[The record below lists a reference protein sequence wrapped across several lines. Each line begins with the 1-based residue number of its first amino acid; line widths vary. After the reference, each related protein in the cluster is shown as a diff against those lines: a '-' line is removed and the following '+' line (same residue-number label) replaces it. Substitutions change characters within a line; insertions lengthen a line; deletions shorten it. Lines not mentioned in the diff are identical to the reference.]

1 MAEFRKITEVEEV
14 EKLTGNEKILV
25 NDDGTLKQISKDN
38 AKFGGGGVTVFT
50 VSHDVEPR
58 SMTDSPIVTQSDSGV
73 STYRTTATYSILK
86 EDGTE
91 TTAQEIYD
99 AFMSG
104 SVILK
109 TNSSGELQC
118 CQILSVVPLDE
129 SGNSFDGTNVAF
141 IVLYYASGTNIK
153 ETVWPASSGDP
164 VS

>member
-1 MAEFRKITEVEEV
+1 MAEFRKITEVEEIS
-14 EKLTGNEKILV
+14 ELTGDENILV
-25 NDDGTLKQISKDN
+25 SDHGYLKQINKKN
-38 AKFGGGGVTVFT
+38 AKLGGGVTVFT
-50 VSHDVEPR
+50 MNND
-58 SMTDSPIVTQSDSGV
+58 
-73 STYRTTATYSILK
+73 AALK

-109 TNSSGELQC
+109 ITNSSGELQC

-129 SGNSFDGTNVAF
+129 SQNSFDGTNVAF

-153 ETVWPASSGDP
+153 EIVWPASSGGP
-164 VS
+164 AR

>member
-1 MAEFRKITEVEEV
+1 MAEFRKITEVEEIS
-14 EKLTGNEKILV
+14 ELTGNENILV
-25 NDDGTLKQISKDN
+25 SDHGCLKQINKKN
-38 AKFGGGGVTVFT
+38 AKLGGGVTVFT
-50 VSHDVEPR
+50 MNLGAPQPADL
-58 SMTDSPIVTQSDSGV
+58 GV
-73 STYRTTATYSILK
+73 STAKISGYSILK

-153 ETVWPASSGDP
+153 ETVWPASSGGP
-164 VS
+164 AR